1 MSPAVRLPVG
11 VEPSPITHH
20 PSPITCCLGHPGQG
34 TSCFPSGEETSGSVH
49 EPFTGFIAG
58 LVAVV
63 EQPCWVPSFGL
74 VPAGG
79 PGLGCPAAASPH
91 PGGNAPASGHRARH
105 HLSPGDLWFPWLCL
119 IGDILVCSEDTRV
132 R

>member
-1 MSPAVRLPVG
+1 MRFPCVLWCVCRWVR
-11 VEPSPITHH
+11 SHH
-20 PSPITCCLGHPGQG
+20 PSPITHRLLPG
-34 TSCFPSGEETSGSVH
+34 TSPGGDPSGEGISGFVH
-49 EPFTGFIAG
+49 EPCAGFFAG

-63 EQPCWVPSFGL
+63 QQPCWVPSFGL

-79 PGLGCPAAASPH
+79 PGLDCPAAASPH

-119 IGDILVCSEDTRV
+119 RVDILVCSEDTRV